1 MARYDNELAVIGSV
15 ALKASCVEEI
25 DQAGLT
31 ADDFED
37 TTCRTAFEVIDDL
50 RQSGHPIDP
59 VLIAEEMGR
68 RLPGDHVKFL
78 EQAMIYA
85 TTPAN
90 ISEYCRLVKD
100 GAIRQRFI
108 EALYSSAQVANY
120 GDWKAEAATLWEM
133 LQELKTTDTAL
144 MGGEELGSSFLEY
157 YEQVHENP
165 EAAYCK
171 TGFAD
176 LDRQLGGGMFKSEVY
191 IVGARPGM
199 GKTTLAINVAQNV
212 VHSGGSVLF
221 VSLEMSEQQIMAKR
235 ISMELDLK
243 YADLMTGRVNDRDEQ
258 RMRSWI
264 QKSKKDPFFLTIQ
277 NSTVGEIGRR
287 ARQIPNLSLVIV
299 DYIGLITCSEESR
312 QKPRY
317 EQMTEISASLKAMA
331 KTLRIPVLALC
342 QLNRENVSRQE
353 KRPTMAD
360 LRDSG
365 AIEQDAGAIILLH
378 RPDYY
383 EQKDAEAERPEMESI
398 ELAVAKN
405 RHAETGTV
413 RMWWNGNI
421 GKVLQISGRDEPI
434 PERVTE
440 GDELPF

>member
-1 MARYDNELAVIGSV
+1 MARFDNELAVIGSV
-15 ALKASCVEEI
+15 ALSAKCVEDI
-25 DQAGLT
+25 DRAGLT
-31 ADDFED
+31 AEDFED
-37 TTCRTAFEVIDDL
+37 TTCRTAFEVIEDL

-59 VLIAEEMGR
+59 VLIAEEMDHR
-68 RLPGDHVKFL
+68 TPGDHVKFL

-100 GAIRQRFI
+100 GAFRQRFV
-108 EALYSSAQVANY
+108 EALYSSAQSANY

-133 LQELKTTDTAL
+133 LQDLKTTDTAL
-144 MGGEELGSSFLEY
+144 MSGQELGESFLEY
-157 YEQVHENP
+157 YEQVHEDP
-165 EAAYCK
+165 DAAYCR
-171 TGFAD
+171 TGFVD

-191 IVGARPGM
+191 IIGARPGM
-199 GKTTLAINVAQNV
+199 GKTTLAINIAQNIV
-212 VHSGGSVLF
+212 NRGGAVMF

-235 ISMELDLK
+235 ISLELNLK
-243 YADLMTGRVNDRDEQ
+243 YTDLMAGRINDQDEK
-258 RMRSWI
+258 RMRRWI
-264 QKSKKDPFFLTIQ
+264 YDSITDPFFLTIR

-287 ARQIPNLSLVIV
+287 ARQIQNLSCVIV
-299 DYIGLITCSEESR
+299 DYIGLINCSEESR

-317 EQMTEISASLKAMA
+317 EQMTEISAALKAMA

-342 QLNRENVSRQE
+342 QLNRENVSRGD

-383 EQKDAEAERPEMESI
+383 EQKDSDAERPEMESI
-398 ELAVAKN
+398 ELNVAKN
-405 RHAETGTV
+405 RHAETGVV
-413 RMWWNGNI
+413 RMWWNGNY
-421 GKVLQISGRDEPI
+421 GKVLQISGRDEQR
-434 PERVTE
+434 PEKVT
-440 GDELPF
+440 D